1 MGQKPTQITKQ
12 WADGPFKLIESPR
25 KRLGITDLKKESG
38 AIFAATDMCLAHN
51 MMIRMLNCIYL
62 QAPNVKLEKD
72 IADFATFMH
81 AFLVMLHEHHG
92 NEEKMY
98 FPWLE
103 ELNGEVKDL
112 MNKNVEQHHG
122 FAAGLQAF
130 EDYVAALREGKAEYD
145 SAKVISLIDVLAP
158 TLVEHLH
165 EEIPTFEALDKLEID
180 WPVWMKKV
188 HKAAVDG
195 AEMEFEIP
203 IALTNI
209 DSTFEHPY
217 HVKTWPP
224 FPWYAAVI
232 FRWFYVPKHK
242 GAWRFSCCD
251 WYGKPKE
258 LEFV

>member
-1 MGQKPTQITKQ
+1 MGQKPTQIKKQ

-25 KRLGITDLKKESG
+25 KRLRVYLFRYVDFNQANCWQWQITDLKKESG
-38 AIFAATDMCLAHN
+38 ALGAATDMCLAHN

-92 NEEKMY
+92 NEETMY

-103 ELNGEVKDL
+103 ELNGEVKDY

-122 FAAGLQAF
+122 FAPGLQAF
-130 EDYVAALREGKAEYD
+130 EDYVTTLREGKVEYD
-145 SAKVISLIDVLAP
+145 SAKLISLIDVFA
-158 TLVEHLH
+158 TALVEHLH

-188 HKAAVDG
+188 LKAAVDN
-195 AEMEFEIP
+195 AETVRMSSASGTLKVLMFMEG
-203 IALTNI
+203 
-209 DSTFEHPY
+209 
-217 HVKTWPP
+217 V
-224 FPWYAAVI
+224 
-232 FRWFYVPKHK
+232 
-242 GAWRFSCCD
+242 
-251 WYGKPKE
+251 
-258 LEFV
+258 

>member
-25 KRLGITDLKKESG
+25 KRLGVYLPRSVDVDQANCWQITDLKKESG

-195 AEMEFEIP
+195 AEMVRMSS
-203 IALTNI
+203 A
-209 DSTFEHPY
+209 S
-217 HVKTWPP
+217 
-224 FPWYAAVI
+224 
-232 FRWFYVPKHK
+232 
-242 GAWRFSCCD
+242 
-251 WYGKPKE
+251 GK
-258 LEFV
+258 LQLLMFVEGVRNSHRAD